1 MESSSVSPR
10 LPLDGLDR
18 AVVHALEIDG
28 RAPFS
33 RIAAVLG
40 VSEQTV
46 ARRYRRL
53 AEDHRARVVGRVD
66 PRRIAAVTW
75 LVRIKTMSD
84 AATAIAEALAR
95 RPDTS
100 WVEITSGGT
109 EVHCLVRN
117 RGPNSG
123 DDLLLRKLPR
133 TPKVAGIQAQCVLH
147 IAFGGPGG
155 WMGKMDALTE
165 AQAAALRDARPPVTA
180 DGPIHLD
187 AADDALFAHLGRDGR
202 AGYPDLAAAT
212 GLSESAVRRRVE
224 QLRREGVLFFE
235 MEVAPGLLGHRINV
249 WLHMS
254 VPPTHLAGVLTELS
268 THPEVVFAA
277 ATTGTTNI
285 TASALLRDEADL
297 YRYLTTRIAA
307 LTAVT
312 SVESTTVIRLV
323 KGEGLI
329 PPDR

>member
-1 MESSSVSPR
+1 MLPR
-10 LPLDGLDR
+10 PQ
-18 AVVHALEIDG
+18 
-28 RAPFS
+28 P
-33 RIAAVLG
+33 
-40 VSEQTV
+40 T
-46 ARRYRRL
+46 
-53 AEDHRARVVGRVD
+53 
-66 PRRIAAVTW
+66 
-75 LVRIKTMSD
+75 
-84 AATAIAEALAR
+84 
-95 RPDTS
+95 
-100 WVEITSGGT
+100 
-109 EVHCLVRN
+109 C
-117 RGPNSG
+117 PNSG
-123 DDLLLRKLPR
+123 DDLLLRKLPAPR
-133 TPKVAGIQAQCVLH
+133 RSPGSKRNASCTSPSAAPGLD
-147 IAFGGPGG
+147 GEDGRPDRGPGRRAPRRAPAG
-155 WMGKMDALTE
+155 D
-165 AQAAALRDARPPVTA
+165 RRRPDP
-180 DGPIHLD
+180 PRRRRRRP
-187 AADDALFAHLGRDGR
+187 FAHLGRDGR
-202 AGYPDLAAAT
+202 AGYLDLAAAT

-285 TASALLRDEADL
+285 TASALLRDEGDL